1 MKRRLPIVLAGLA
14 LMAVVVDST
23 AAQDA
28 SWTGWVSDS
37 MCGARG
43 DNERHAS
50 CAKKCVKDH
59 GAKFVLYNPS
69 DKKVYV
75 LDPQDKLDQYAGKQ
89 VKVTGKLDGDKI
101 KVTAIEAVPKAK

>member
-1 MKRRLPIVLAGLA
+1 MKNRLSVAVAVLALIA
-14 LMAVVVDST
+14 FAVGV

-50 CAKKCVKDH
+50 CAKKCVKEH
-59 GAKFVLYNPS
+59 GAKYVLYNPS
-69 DKKVYV
+69 DKKVYA
-75 LDPQDKLDQYAGKQ
+75 LDPQDKLEAFAGKQ
-89 VKVTGKLDGDKI
+89 VKVTGKLEGDKI
-101 KVTAIEAVPKAK
+101 KVTGIEESKAK